1 MGKTKLR
8 KVLISKPIT
17 SYLSQCKYSNNFLN
31 KEIMSTQVLPTRINV
46 NQFGIPTISSNS
58 ISVGTT
64 QVAFDFNN
72 HPTVGQPFRGLVII
86 RLNQSIPEGS
96 TTTLPI
102 VFTSDS
108 SNVVNLIGFNGE
120 NVTVAD
126 IPGTGIYLVF
136 VDSQSN
142 TVQLLTGIV

>member
-1 MGKTKLR
+1 MA
-8 KVLISKPIT
+8 
-17 SYLSQCKYSNNFLN
+17 
-31 KEIMSTQVLPTRINV
+31 TQVLPTRINV
-46 NQFGIPTISSNS
+46 NQLGIPTVSSNS
-58 ISVGTT
+58 VTVGTT

-72 HPTVGQPFRGLVII
+72 HPTIGQPFRGVVVV
-86 RLNQSIPEGS
+86 RLNQAIPEGS

-102 VFTSDS
+102 VFTSD
-108 SNVVNLIGFNGE
+108 NANTVNLVGFNGE

-142 TVQLLTGIV
+142 SVQLLTGIV